1 MAQASRHFEA
11 LFQSLV
17 ESPAGQSAIFFAD
30 LSTVQWA
37 MSQVLHIDLGKKVD

>member
-1 MAQASRHFEA
+1 MAQAFRHFKA

-17 ESPAGQSAIFFAD
+17 ENPAGQSTSFLAD

-37 MSQVLHIDLGKKVD
+37 MPQVLHIDSGKKVD